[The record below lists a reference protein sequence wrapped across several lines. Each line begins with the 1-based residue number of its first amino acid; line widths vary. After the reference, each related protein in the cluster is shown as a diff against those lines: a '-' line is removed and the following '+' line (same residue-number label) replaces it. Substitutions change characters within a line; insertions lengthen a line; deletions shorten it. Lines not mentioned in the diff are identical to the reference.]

1 MTAKTVKELRD
12 RARQLGIK
20 GYSKLTKEELIAR
33 LATPGAAAKPAKA
46 IAAKPPAVERRARP
60 RKPTPAKAAPPIAP
74 IAPTTA
80 ATPLA
85 PQRWWEP
92 AAAAPSTDGTEQRIE
107 SAKYSTAAPVV
118 SEAPTSDLGEDI
130 DRLPPLRHSRLTLL
144 AQKPGVLH
152 AYWALADGEA
162 IASPLQLRLCQ
173 ASDDALAVWQEATV
187 SDRGHWYFHV
197 PETADPEQLLV
208 QLGYYR
214 DGEFISAARRAVARL
229 PSLYASARTDRWWFI
244 SEHDFRQLYLR
255 TGGNAA
261 HRGLSWS
268 ASIGSPSGAVPP
280 NERLSWPGGISSR

>member
-1 MTAKTVKELRD
+1 MTEKTVKELRD
-12 RARQLGIK
+12 RARELGIK
-20 GYSKLTKEELIAR
+20 GYSKLTKQELIAR
-33 LATPGAAAKPAKA
+33 LETPGAAAKPAKA
-46 IAAKPPAVERRARP
+46 VAAQSPAVERRARP
-60 RKPTPAKAAPPIAP
+60 RKPAPEKATVPMASATAVTPVASP
-74 IAPTTA
+74 
-80 ATPLA
+80 
-85 PQRWWEP
+85 RWWEP

-107 SAKYSTAAPVV
+107 STKYSTVAPAF
-118 SEAPTSDLGEDI
+118 SQPQPPISDLGEDI
-130 DRLPPLRHSRLTLL
+130 DRLPTLRHSRLTLL

-152 AYWALADGEA
+152 AYWALAEGEA
-162 IASPLQLRLCQ
+162 IAAPLQLRLCQ
-173 ASDDALAVWQEATV
+173 TSDAALAVWQEAAV
-187 SDRGHWYFHV
+187 ANRGHWYFHI

-268 ASIGSPSGAVPP
+268 ASIGSPGGAVPP